1 MFSLPYRRAFSPSQ
15 VFSRTTLQLRTGV
28 VLQVSAKAHC
38 GFWSVFDCRIFA
50 SYLFV
55 CRVETFDAIYSMG
68 KLTRRDDRR
77 GNSNGA
83 SSKGVVGASGA
94 VKITKG
100 MELGVA
106 HKDGTVK
113 QAMVLEKRFVRQ
125 HKQRKILSSR
135 KGRPRFQTLW
145 DCGLLRNSLKMHH
158 YKDQDKRLDEWV
170 SSKRLRISPGN
181 AKQQNSYKPR
191 RRLITR
197 NNTDGKGQSKD
208 GNDNS
213 KNKSYRKTRV
223 GENKGNSRSH
233 GKGVSAAG
241 SSSSSYVASRNR
253 RAHYSPYNAD
263 GKVQEKNIKSVR
275 IGNYL
280 IDPWYYS
287 PIPGTQFENFLG
299 TLYFEEMSM
308 RYFKTKTAFRKAQG
322 EGKLSPPGIEVGKF
336 KIQECEHEVVERK
349 IGKSS
354 PTSEIRAKT
363 KKVLLHHPVGYF
375 SKEKESSENYNL
387 AAICTFPPYQR
398 KGYGKLLISFS
409 YAYSIHE
416 NVPGTP
422 EKPLS
427 DLGWLSYESFWRWW
441 VLKALEKYIE
451 EKSIPLIEGQLIKV
465 RVKELVKRTGMLVED
480 IVETS
485 SRLGIS
491 LTEGMEDDENRM
503 KQEGTGKDGVGNAKI
518 TDTGEDDDDSAISY
532 IAFTPVRIARLIR
545 KYVIKKSVNVCKMEL
560 MKFKGVFY
568 NDTRFFQRIRS
579 PA

>member
-1 MFSLPYRRAFSPSQ
+1 
-15 VFSRTTLQLRTGV
+15 
-28 VLQVSAKAHC
+28 
-38 GFWSVFDCRIFA
+38 
-50 SYLFV
+50 
-55 CRVETFDAIYSMG
+55 MG

-77 GNSNGA
+77 GSSNAA
-83 SSKGVVGASGA
+83 SRKGVVGASGA

-125 HKQRKILSSR
+125 HKQKKILSTR
-135 KGRPRFQTLW
+135 KGRRAKVWNTLTPE
-145 DCGLLRNSLKMHH
+145 DALSEFYVH

-170 SSKRLRISPGN
+170 PSKRLRISPGH

-197 NNTDGKGQSKD
+197 NNTDGKRQSKD
-208 GNDNS
+208 RNDNG

-223 GENKGNSRSH
+223 GEKKGNSRSH
-233 GKGVSAAG
+233 EKGGSASG
-241 SSSSSYVASRNR
+241 SSSSSYGASRNR
-253 RAHYSPYNAD
+253 RVHYSPYSAD

-308 RYFKTKTAFRKAQG
+308 RYFKTKTAFRKAQA
-322 EGKLSPPGIEVGKF
+322 EGKLSPPGIEVYRDLDQGVSLFEIDGAVDKIFCQGLCLLSKMFLDHKTVYFDTSPFKF
-336 KIQECEHEVVERK
+336 YVLCEHEVSERK

-354 PTSEIRAKT
+354 PTSEMGTSEHKT

-387 AAICTFPPYQR
+387 AAICTLPPYQR

-465 RVKELVKRTGMLVED
+465 RVKEMVKRTGMLVED

-485 SRLGIS
+485 SRLGI
-491 LTEGMEDDENRM
+491 LTEGMEDDENRI
-503 KQEGTGKDGVGNAKI
+503 KQEGTGKDGVGNSKI
-518 TDTGEDDDDSAISY
+518 TDTGEDDDDSTISY

-545 KYVIKKSVNVCKMEL
+545 KYVEKKSVNVCKMEL

-568 NDTRFFQRIRS
+568 NDKRFFQRIRS